1 MARKTMPTCLVTGCA
16 GNVGSQLTQRLL
28 EAGYAVVGVDN
39 FFSGSP
45 ENMRDFNQHPAFKF
59 HERSITDKAYMAG
72 LLAENA
78 PLAATFHLA
87 AIISVP
93 YSMDHAEE
101 TMEIN
106 YDASLSLHTLARAF
120 RCGAFVFAGSAAEYG
135 KPLSRPATEEDAG
148 DPLSPYGLSKHLMST
163 AIQKSGYGCSL
174 RFFNI
179 YGPTRAKP
187 GPYDGVVRQ
196 FLARTQEGLSP
207 VIHGD
212 GSQMRDFLFLGD
224 AVRALLTAAGILPGG
239 PLTGVFNVGT
249 GRGSSIRDLAD
260 LSLRLAHVPK
270 KPEFSPVRQG
280 DIHFSVAE
288 NSKLLRHAGW
298 IPSTPLEQG
307 LALTLEGMRRL
318 AGKTDH

>member
-1 MARKTMPTCLVTGCA
+1 MARKKTSTCLVTGCA
-16 GNVGSQLTQRLL
+16 GNVGSQLTLALL
-28 EAGYAVVGVDN
+28 EKGFAVIGVDN
-39 FFSGSP
+39 FFSGLP
-45 ENMRDFNQHPAFKF
+45 ENMRDFVDHPSFSF
-59 HERSITDKAYMAG
+59 HERSITDKPFMAA
-72 LLAENA
+72 LLADNA

-106 YDASLSLHTLARAF
+106 YDASIHLHALARANE
-120 RCGAFVFAGSAAEYG
+120 CGAFVFAGSAAEYG

-148 DPLSPYGLSKHLMST
+148 DPLSPYGLSKHLVSL
-163 AIQKSGYGCSL
+163 AIQNSGYGCSL

-187 GPYDGVVRQ
+187 GPYDGVVRR
-196 FLARTQEGLSP
+196 FLERTQEGLSP

-224 AVRALLTAAGILPGG
+224 AVRALQTAAGFLPGG
-239 PLTGVFNVGT
+239 PLTGVYNVGT

-260 LSLRLAHVPK
+260 ISLRLARLPGE
-270 KPEFSPVRQG
+270 PEFGPTRQG

-288 NSKLLRHAGW
+288 NSKLKRHAGW
-298 IPSTPLEQG
+298 IPDTPLEKG
-307 LALTLEGMRRL
+307 LAMTLEGMRRL
-318 AGKTDH
+318 NATAHH